1 MSDNGPWLSDE
12 QQTAWRAYIEV
23 RQRLD
28 THLYRH
34 LQRDFGLSGADY
46 EVLVN
51 LSESAAGRMRAFEL
65 GEMTRW
71 EKSRLS
77 HHIKRME
84 QRGLVR
90 REACAG
96 SRFPDI
102 VLTDEGW
109 DAIRTA
115 APKHAAN
122 VRAFFGEGVGD
133 ERLDVFAAACKGIVA
148 AIDEHERTS
157 CPLEDS
163 DDR

>member
-1 MSDNGPWLSDE
+1 MDDESPWLTDE
-12 QQTAWRAYIEV
+12 QQSAWRAYIEV

-34 LQRDFGLSGADY
+34 LQRECGLSGPDY

-51 LSESAAGRMRAFEL
+51 LSEAPEGRMRAFAL

-71 EKSRLS
+71 EKSRMS
-77 HHIKRME
+77 HHITRME

-102 VLTDEGW
+102 VLTDAGW
-109 DAIRTA
+109 DAIKTA

-122 VRAFFGEGVGD
+122 VRAFFGVGVGD
-133 ERLDVFAAACKGIVA
+133 DRLGVFEAACKGIVA
-148 AIDEHERTS
+148 AIDAHELTN
-157 CPLEDS
+157 CPLENA
-163 DDR
+163 DDC